1 VKVEGEALRRQWR
14 RWVSTIASVCAL
26 VIALVLMSLA
36 DVGPAAIE
44 PVQVNQIA
52 SGPAPNHQGAGSGLV
67 PSPPSTAP
75 VEIPEHNPAPAVH
88 ATSSTSARLVALGT
102 RGGQTI
108 NVDGA
113 NTGVTSTTTT
123 TVQAPA
129 TKPPATVPGKGGHTA
144 GLGKDK
150 KPKKKPKPKP
160 HKPGKHKSHKKPKHK
175 PGTHGKNKPPKNKPK
190 PHKPTKPTATK
201 PAPKKPGKTAIV
213 PLLPL
218 LLGRRRKR
226 LPRI

>member
-1 VKVEGEALRRQWR
+1 
-14 RWVSTIASVCAL
+14 
-26 VIALVLMSLA
+26 MSLA
-36 DVGPAAIE
+36 DVGPAAVE
-44 PVQVNQIA
+44 PVQINQIA

-67 PSPPSTAP
+67 PSPSSTAP
-75 VEIPEHNPAPAVH
+75 VEIPDRNPAPVEH
-88 ATSSTSARLVALGT
+88 DTSSTSARLVALGS

-108 NVDGA
+108 NVDGE
-113 NTGVTSTTTT
+113 NQGVASTTTT

-129 TKPPATVPGKGGHTA
+129 TKPPVTVPGKGGHTA

-160 HKPGKHKSHKKPKHK
+160 TKHKHHKSHKKPKHK
-175 PGTHGKNKPPKNKPK
+175 PGTNGKNKPSKHKPSKHKPK
-190 PHKPTKPTATK
+190 PHTPTKPTAHK
-201 PAPKKPGKTAIV
+201 PASKKPGKTAV
-213 PLLPL
+213 APLLPL